1 MRPGCCQLQL
11 FPVHA
16 PDCVADPTE
25 KQLFDQ
31 DSLKKLANAALEWVR
46 AEVLVLGT
54 AYQIVGILVAIV
66 VARLLYGYLKA
77 GIRRLRGRFEAS
89 GFTARALGEFED
101 QAFPLTC
108 LALLWIVQTL
118 AEGTKWGGDVIQV
131 VGSLLAAWV
140 AVQFITLLIRNRGM
154 ARLLGVA
161 VWVLAALNILG
172 LLEPTIALLDAAA
185 IQLGGFR
192 LSVVVVIKGLIL
204 FAVLLWIAMILSSTI
219 ERRVATSEVLSPSIR
234 VLTNQFAK
242 IILVTLAVVVALASV
257 GIDLTALAV
266 FTGALGVGAGFGLQK
281 VVANLFSGIMLL
293 LDRSIKPGDVIAIGG
308 TYGWVNFM
316 GARYLSLITR
326 DGTEHLIPNENLITN
341 TVENWSYSNEFLRLK
356 VPIGV
361 SYKSDLR
368 NAIQLVL
375 ESVTEVE
382 RLLPDPKPNCL
393 IKGFGDSSVDLEAR
407 VWINDPRNGVSNVK
421 SELLLRVWDKFHENG
436 IEIPFPQ
443 RDLHVK
449 SGLEGIADPQETD
462 TRDA

>member
-1 MRPGCCQLQL
+1 
-11 FPVHA
+11 
-16 PDCVADPTE
+16 VADPTE

-101 QAFPLTC
+101 QAFPLTW

-368 NAIQLVL
+368 KAIQLVL